1 MTIASSTSVRRVSA
15 ARNYL
20 HVLQALILR
29 DIKSRFLGSAWG
41 YFVSIG
47 WPLSHIVLLLL
58 VHGAFGRLQ
67 PYGESATV
75 WYSTGIVPFMAFS
88 YTLRFVVL
96 GLLQNSPLLSFPA
109 VRVLDIVLARAI
121 VEIFSVSIVFFV
133 LAAALE
139 IMGMSFIPDR
149 PLVAFYALFLSFV
162 LGLSFGIIFGGLSKI
177 SPGWNTVSMLFVLTL
192 WAGSGIFFVPTYF
205 PSFVLEILYASPLI
219 HIIDLFRSAYF
230 DGFAEER
237 ANVTYAVCWCAGSLF
252 ISLLLERLLRG
263 RITQ

>member
-1 MTIASSTSVRRVSA
+1 
-15 ARNYL
+15 
-20 HVLQALILR
+20 
-29 DIKSRFLGSAWG
+29 
-41 YFVSIG
+41 
-47 WPLSHIVLLLL
+47 
-58 VHGAFGRLQ
+58 
-67 PYGESATV
+67 
-75 WYSTGIVPFMAFS
+75 MAFS

-177 SPGWNTVSMLFVLTL
+177 SPD
-192 WAGSGIFFVPTYF
+192 GIQF
-205 PSFVLEILYASPLI
+205 PCSS
-219 HIIDLFRSAYF
+219 
-230 DGFAEER
+230 
-237 ANVTYAVCWCAGSLF
+237 C
-252 ISLLLERLLRG
+252 
-263 RITQ
+263 